1 MKTKTR
7 SEVAEPLYAP
17 QYPARQVLQ
26 IIADTWTPIVLF
38 CMRGRTRRFNELQRS
53 IRDISKKM
61 LTQTLRKLEQRGLLN
76 RLVHPVV
83 PPHVD
88 YSLTPAGNKFAEAVA
103 LLCEWAV
110 QNNRS
115 DLSTNAAGCLVCA
128 GAEKTTS
135 RDSRARQEKIPLRD
149 FSRRGIAYSRKGQG

>member
-7 SEVAEPLYAP
+7 SKVAEPLYDP
-17 QYPARQVLQ
+17 RYPARQVLQ

-53 IRDISKKM
+53 IPDISKKM

-88 YSLTPAGNKFAEAVA
+88 YSLTPAGTKFAEAVA
-103 LLCEWAV
+103 LLCEWAE
-110 QNNRS
+110 QNKA
-115 DLSTNAAGCLVCA
+115 LLQQVAG
-128 GAEKTTS
+128 
-135 RDSRARQEKIPLRD
+135 
-149 FSRRGIAYSRKGQG
+149 RGNY

>member
-1 MKTKTR
+1 MKTKKLSQPT
-7 SEVAEPLYAP
+7 EPLYDS

-53 IRDISKKM
+53 IPDISKKM
-61 LTQTLRKLEQRGLLN
+61 LTQTLRKLEQRGLLH

-88 YSLTPAGNKFAEAVA
+88 YSLTPSGNKFAEAVA
-103 LLCEWAV
+103 LLCEWGV
-110 QNNRS
+110 QNKA
-115 DLSTNAAGCLVCA
+115 LLKQVAGR
-128 GAEKTTS
+128 EEI
-135 RDSRARQEKIPLRD
+135 R
-149 FSRRGIAYSRKGQG
+149 RRGRDTAT

>member
-1 MKTKTR
+1 MKTKILSQT
-7 SEVAEPLYAP
+7 AEPLYDL

-38 CMRGRTRRFNELQRS
+38 CLRGRTRRFNELQRS
-53 IRDISKKM
+53 IPDISKKM

-88 YSLTPAGNKFAEAVA
+88 YSLTPAGSKFAEAVA

-110 QNNRS
+110 QNKA
-115 DLSTNAAGCLVCA
+115 LLKQVA
-128 GAEKTTS
+128 S
-135 RDSRARQEKIPLRD
+135 RGSH
-149 FSRRGIAYSRKGQG
+149 

>member
-7 SEVAEPLYAP
+7 SEVAEPLYDP
-17 QYPARQVLQ
+17 QYPARQALQ

-38 CMRGRTRRFNELQRS
+38 CMRGRTRRFNELERS
-53 IRDISKKM
+53 IPDISKKM
-61 LTQTLRKLEQRGLLN
+61 LTQTLRKLEKRGLLN

-110 QNNRS
+110 QNKA
-115 DLSTNAAGCLVCA
+115 LLKQVAA
-128 GAEKTTS
+128 
-135 RDSRARQEKIPLRD
+135 
-149 FSRRGIAYSRKGQG
+149 RGTH

>member
-7 SEVAEPLYAP
+7 SEVAEPLYDP

-38 CMRGRTRRFNELQRS
+38 CLKRRTRRFNELQRS
-53 IRDISKKM
+53 IPDISRKM
-61 LTQTLRKLEQRGLLN
+61 LTQTLRKLERRGLLD

-88 YSLTPAGNKFAEAVA
+88 YTLTPVGTKFAEAVA
-103 LLCEWAV
+103 LLCEWA
-110 QNNRS
+110 QKN
-115 DLSTNAAGCLVCA
+115 
-128 GAEKTTS
+128 K
-135 RDSRARQEKIPLRD
+135 
-149 FSRRGIAYSRKGQG
+149 GILKRVNFND